1 MTSTADKAALLDS
14 LHVPGTPLIVTNVW
28 DALSA
33 RAVAGAPG
41 VRAIA
46 SASHSVSNT
55 RGFED
60 GEGMNFDQALEA
72 ARGIIEAVDLPV
84 SIDLERGYTK
94 NLARLRDNTKQLI
107 AAGAAGINFEDSSGL
122 ERAPL
127 MPLGEQVQRIRTIRT
142 AADDAGVP
150 LVINARVDSL
160 VRGSDWDDAVTRAN
174 AYLEAG
180 ASVIFMLGL
189 GDEAAVERAVAEI
202 DGRVSVISG
211 PHSVPLRRL
220 AELGVSR
227 VSFGPYTLGLALAHL
242 QAAAAH
248 LTALGDYPAELGFE
262 YALSRAAGESR
273 ATSRSTTR
281 RSDLGT
287 IVPI

>member
-41 VRAIA
+41 VKAIA

-60 GEGMNFDQALEA
+60 GEGMNFDQALA
-72 ARGIIEAVDLPV
+72 AASSIIDAVDLPV
-84 SIDLERGYTK
+84 TIDFERGYTR
-94 NLARLRDNTKQLI
+94 NLAKLRDSTTRLI
-107 AAGAAGINFEDSSGL
+107 AAGAAGINFEDSTGIEKTPLFLL
-122 ERAPL
+122 E
-127 MPLGEQVQRIRTIRT
+127 EQVERIRTVRG
-142 AADDAGVP
+142 AADSAGVP
-150 LVINARVDSL
+150 LVINARVDAL
-160 VRGSDWDDAVTRAN
+160 VRGSDWDDALTRAN

-189 GDEAAVERAVAEI
+189 GDEAAVEKAVAGVH
-202 DGRVSVISG
+202 GRVSTISG
-211 PHSVPLRRL
+211 PKSVPLKRL
-220 AELGVSR
+220 AELGISR

-242 QAAAAH
+242 QAAAGQ
-248 LTALGDYPAELGFE
+248 LTALGDYPQELGFE
-262 YALSRAAGESR
+262 YSLEAA
-273 ATSRSTTR
+273 R
-281 RSDLGT
+281 RM
-287 IVPI
+287 VPLQEEHHEEV

>member
-33 RAVAGAPG
+33 RAVADADG
-41 VRAIA
+41 VKAIA

-60 GEGMNFDQALEA
+60 GEGMSFDQALEA
-72 ARGIIEAVDLPV
+72 ARSIIAAVDELPV
-84 SIDLERGYTK
+84 TIDLERGYTK
-94 NLARLRDNTKQLI
+94 NLARLRDNTKQII

-122 ERAPL
+122 EAAPL
-127 MPLGEQVQRIRTIRT
+127 MPLTDQVHRIRTIRT
-142 AADDAGVP
+142 AADDSGVP

-160 VRGSDWDDAVTRAN
+160 VRGGDWDDAVTRAN

-189 GDEAAVERAVAEI
+189 GDEAAVERAVAQI

-211 PHSVPLRRL
+211 PDSVPLKRL

-248 LTALGDYPAELGFE
+248 LTALGEYPRELGFA
-262 YALSRAAGESR
+262 YSLESG
-273 ATSRSTTR
+273 R
-281 RSDLGT
+281 RGVARDLEEHHEE
-287 IVPI
+287 V

>member
-1 MTSTADKAALLDS
+1 MTSTADKAALLDY

-33 RAVAGAPG
+33 RAVADADG
-41 VRAIA
+41 VKAIA

-60 GEGMNFDQALEA
+60 GEGMSFDQALEA
-72 ARGIIEAVDLPV
+72 ARSIITAVDELPV

-94 NLARLRDNTKQLI
+94 NLARLRDNTKQII

-122 ERAPL
+122 EAAPL
-127 MPLGEQVQRIRTIRT
+127 MPLTDQVHRIRTIRT
-142 AADDAGVP
+142 AADDSGVP

-160 VRGSDWDDAVTRAN
+160 VRGGDWNDAVTRAN

-189 GDEAAVERAVAEI
+189 GDEAAVERAVSQI

-211 PHSVPLRRL
+211 PDSVPLQRL

-248 LTALGDYPAELGFE
+248 LTALGEYPKELGFA
-262 YALSRAAGESR
+262 YSLASGRRGASR
-273 ATSRSTTR
+273 
-281 RSDLGT
+281 DLEEHHEE
-287 IVPI
+287 V

>member
-41 VRAIA
+41 VKAIA

-60 GEGMNFDQALEA
+60 GEGMNFDQALA
-72 ARGIIEAVDLPV
+72 AASSIIDAVDLPV
-84 SIDLERGYTK
+84 TIDFERGYTR
-94 NLARLRDNTKQLI
+94 NLAKLRDSTTRLI
-107 AAGAAGINFEDSSGL
+107 AAGAAGINFEDSTGI
-122 ERAPL
+122 EKTPL
-127 MPLGEQVQRIRTIRT
+127 FLIDEQVERIRTVRG
-142 AADDAGVP
+142 AADSAGVP
-150 LVINARVDSL
+150 LVINARVDAL
-160 VRGSDWDDAVTRAN
+160 VRGSDWDDALTRAN

-189 GDEAAVERAVAEI
+189 SDEAAVEKAVAGVN
-202 DGRVSVISG
+202 GRVSTISG
-211 PHSVPLRRL
+211 PKSVPLKRL
-220 AELGVSR
+220 AELGISR

-242 QAAAAH
+242 QAAAGQ
-248 LTALGDYPAELGFE
+248 LTALGEYPQELGFE
-262 YALSRAAGESR
+262 YSLEDP
-273 ATSRSTTR
+273 R
-281 RSDLGT
+281 RMT
-287 IVPI
+287 PVVQEEHHEEV

>member
-33 RAVAGAPG
+33 RAVEAAPG
-41 VRAIA
+41 VKAIA

-60 GEGMNFDQALEA
+60 GEGMNFDQALA
-72 ARGIIEAVDLPV
+72 AASSIIDAVDLPV
-84 SIDLERGYTK
+84 TIDFERGYTR
-94 NLARLRDNTKQLI
+94 NLAKLRDSTTRLI
-107 AAGAAGINFEDSSGL
+107 TAGAAGINFEDSTGI
-122 ERAPL
+122 EKTPL
-127 MPLGEQVQRIRTIRT
+127 FLIDEQVERIRTVRG
-142 AADDAGVP
+142 AADSAGVP
-150 LVINARVDSL
+150 LVINARVDAL
-160 VRGSDWDDAVTRAN
+160 VRGSDWDDALTRAN

-189 GDEAAVERAVAEI
+189 GDEAAVEKAVAGVN
-202 DGRVSVISG
+202 GRVSTISG
-211 PHSVPLRRL
+211 PKSVPLKRL

-242 QAAAAH
+242 QAAAGQ
-248 LTALGDYPAELGFE
+248 LTALGDYPQELGFE
-262 YALSRAAGESR
+262 YSLKDP
-273 ATSRSTTR
+273 R
-281 RSDLGT
+281 RM
-287 IVPI
+287 VPLQEEHHEEV

>member
-1 MTSTADKAALLDS
+1 MTTTAEKAALLDS

-33 RAVAGAPG
+33 RAVAGADG
-41 VRAIA
+41 VKAIA

-55 RGFED
+55 RGFDD
-60 GEGMNFDQALEA
+60 GEGMSFAQALDA
-72 ARGIIEAVDLPV
+72 ARSIATAVDLPV
-84 SIDLERGYTK
+84 SIDFERGYTR
-94 NLARLRDNTKQLI
+94 NLARLRDHTKQLI
-107 AAGAAGINFEDSSGL
+107 AAGVAGINFEDSTGL

-127 MPLGEQVQRIRTIRT
+127 YPLTEQVQRIRTIRT
-142 AADDAGVP
+142 AADDSGVP
-150 LVINARVDSL
+150 LVINARVDAL
-160 VRGSDWDDAVTRAN
+160 VRGSDWDDALTRAN

-189 GDEAAVERAVAEI
+189 SDEAAVQRAIAGI
-202 DGRVSVISG
+202 DGRVSTISG
-211 PHSVPLRRL
+211 PNSVPLARL

-248 LTALGDYPAELGFE
+248 LTALGDYPPELGFE
-262 YALSRAAGESR
+262 YSLESGIR
-273 ATSRSTTR
+273 GVAQ
-281 RSDLGT
+281 DLEEHHEEM
-287 IVPI
+287 

>member
-1 MTSTADKAALLDS
+1 MTTTADKAALLDS
-14 LHVPGTPLIVTNVW
+14 LHVSGTPLILTNVW

-33 RAVAGAPG
+33 RAVADAPG
-41 VRAIA
+41 VTAIA
-46 SASHSVSNT
+46 SASHSVSYT

-60 GEGMNFDQALEA
+60 GEGMSFDQALEA
-72 ARGIIEAVDLPV
+72 ARGIISAVDLPV

-94 NLARLRDNTKQLI
+94 NLARLRDNTKQII

-127 MPLGEQVQRIRTIRT
+127 MPLDEQVQRIRTIRT

-150 LVINARVDSL
+150 LVINARVDAL
-160 VRGSDWDDAVTRAN
+160 VRGSDWDDALTRAN
-174 AYLEAG
+174 AYLGAG

-189 GDEAAVERAVAEI
+189 RLEDEVKRAVDEI
-202 DGRVSVISG
+202 DGRVSTISG
-211 PHSVPLRRL
+211 PDSIPLKRL

-227 VSFGPYTLGLALAHL
+227 VSFGPHTLGLALAHL

-248 LTALGDYPAELGFE
+248 LSALGDYPHELGFRYSLE
-262 YALSRAAGESR
+262 SAKRGASR
-273 ATSRSTTR
+273 
-281 RSDLGT
+281 DLEEQHEE
-287 IVPI
+287 V

>member
-33 RAVAGAPG
+33 RAVADAAG

-60 GEGMNFDQALEA
+60 GEGMSFDQALEA
-72 ARGIIEAVDLPV
+72 ARSIIAAVDELPV
-84 SIDLERGYTK
+84 TIDLERGYTK
-94 NLARLRDNTKQLI
+94 NLARLRDNTKQII

-122 ERAPL
+122 EAAPL
-127 MPLGEQVQRIRTIRT
+127 MPLTEQVHRIRTIRT
-142 AADDAGVP
+142 AADDSGVP

-160 VRGSDWDDAVTRAN
+160 VRGGDWDDAVTRAN
-174 AYLEAG
+174 AYLGAG

-189 GDEAAVERAVAEI
+189 GDEASVEKAVAGVN
-202 DGRVSVISG
+202 GRVSTISG
-211 PHSVPLRRL
+211 PNSVPLTRL
-220 AELGVSR
+220 AELGISR
-227 VSFGPYTLGLALAHL
+227 VSFGPYTLGLVLAHL
-242 QAAAAH
+242 QAAAAQ
-248 LTALGDYPAELGFE
+248 LTALGDYPRELGFE
-262 YALSRAAGESR
+262 YTLDDP
-273 ATSRSTTR
+273 R
-281 RSDLGT
+281 RMSPAVVEDHYEE
-287 IVPI
+287 V

>member
-33 RAVAGAPG
+33 RAVEAAPG
-41 VRAIA
+41 VKAIA

-60 GEGMNFDQALEA
+60 GEGMNFDQALA
-72 ARGIIEAVDLPV
+72 AASSIIDAVDLPV
-84 SIDLERGYTK
+84 TIDFERGYTR
-94 NLARLRDNTKQLI
+94 NLAKLRDSTTRLI
-107 AAGAAGINFEDSSGL
+107 AAGAAGINFEDSTGI
-122 ERAPL
+122 EKTPL
-127 MPLGEQVQRIRTIRT
+127 FLIDEQVERIRTVRG
-142 AADDAGVP
+142 AADSAGVP
-150 LVINARVDSL
+150 LVINARVDAL
-160 VRGSDWDDAVTRAN
+160 VRGSDWDDALTRAN

-189 GDEAAVERAVAEI
+189 GDEAAVEKAVAGVN
-202 DGRVSVISG
+202 GRVSTISG
-211 PHSVPLRRL
+211 PKSVPLKRL

-242 QAAAAH
+242 QAAAGQ
-248 LTALGDYPAELGFE
+248 LTALGDYPQELGFE
-262 YALSRAAGESR
+262 YSLKDP
-273 ATSRSTTR
+273 R
-281 RSDLGT
+281 RM
-287 IVPI
+287 VPLQEEHHEEV